1 LTQGNLLVKIRIKLI
16 LTNKNM
22 LQSRLF
28 SKAEKDISSEET
40 SKNAQLLTRAG
51 FVYKEMAGVYTFL
64 PLGLRV
70 IEKIKDIIR
79 EELNKIGGQEIKMTA
94 LQKKDSWEKSG
105 RWDESVVDDW
115 FRTKLKNGTEL
126 GLAFTHEEPLTVI
139 MRKFISSYRD
149 LPQYPYQF
157 QTKFRNELRAKSGVM
172 RGREFL
178 MKDLYDFS
186 LNKKQHDEFYE
197 KMKGVYMNIFKK
209 CGIGDQTY
217 LTMSSGGSFSKY
229 SFEFQTISEAG
240 EDVIIYDEDKKIA
253 INKDDYSDELLKDF
267 KLNKEELNFKEARSI
282 EIGDIYTLGEKYS
295 KAIGLTYKN
304 EKGEDKNV
312 FMGSYGIGVPRLM
325 GAIVEVLHDD
335 KGIVWPENVA
345 PFKVHI
351 VSLSKS
357 EEDQSYQKS
366 KALYDDLVSK
376 NIEVLWDDR
385 LNKGPGEKF
394 AESDLIGIPYRVVVS
409 DRTLAE
415 SKYEIKKR
423 NEGESC
429 MTKKD
434 ELIDMLK
441 GY

>member
-1 LTQGNLLVKIRIKLI
+1 MTATYLLVKIRIKLI

-28 SKAEKDISSEET
+28 SKATKDVSSEET

-51 FVYKEMAGVYTFL
+51 FVHKEMAGVYTFL

-70 IEKIKDIIR
+70 MEKIKDVIR
-79 EELNKIGGQEIKMTA
+79 EELNKVGGQEIKMTA

-139 MRKFISSYRD
+139 MKKFISSYRD

-172 RGREFL
+172 RGREFV

-186 LNKKQHDEFYE
+186 LDKEQHEEFYE
-197 KMKGVYMNIFKK
+197 KMKGVYMNIFRK

-267 KLNKEELNFKEARSI
+267 DLNKDELNFKESKSI

-325 GAIVEVLHDD
+325 GAIVEVLHDE
-335 KGIVWPENVA
+335 KGIVWPRGVA
-345 PFKVHI
+345 PFKVHL

-357 EEDQSYQKS
+357 EKDQSYQKS
-366 KALYDDLVSK
+366 KALYDYLVSK

-394 AESDLIGIPYRVVVS
+394 AESDLIGIPCRVVIS
-409 DRTLAE
+409 ERTLAE
-415 SKYEIKKR
+415 NKYEIKKR
-423 NEGESC
+423 DEEEAK
-429 MTKKD
+429 MIAED
-434 ELIDMLK
+434 ELMSVLED
-441 GY
+441 